1 MRVKPEIDPGRAR
14 GVFIRRE
21 EQPEIVAKYLQYK
34 LKLAGCALDKTF
46 RGQLG
51 WPEMKIYLDGKFVD
65 DADAKISVFDHGLL
79 YGDGVFEGIRLYGG
93 NIFRLDEHLERLEYS
108 AKAILL
114 QMPLT
119 RAELVEATCE
129 TCRQNKLSDA
139 YIRLVITR
147 GVGDL
152 GLAPWLCPKPTV
164 FIIASKISLYPQ
176 EHYDNGLNIVTV
188 PTRRINPAAL
198 PPTIKSLNYLNNILG
213 KIEAKQF
220 GALEAIMLNDQGYV
234 AECTADNIFI
244 VHKGEIITPAASQG
258 ALKGITRGTIVDV
271 ARDLGIP
278 LRESNM
284 TRYDVWCADECF
296 LTGTGAE
303 VIPVVKLDGREI
315 GTGKPGAITQ
325 RVLASFKQR
334 VLTEGTRI

>member
-1 MRVKPEIDPGRAR
+1 
-14 GVFIRRE
+14 
-21 EQPEIVAKYLQYK
+21 
-34 LKLAGCALDKTF
+34 
-46 RGQLG
+46 
-51 WPEMKIYLDGKFVD
+51 MKIYLDGKFVD

-93 NIFRLDEHLERLEYS
+93 NIFRLDQHLERLEYS
-108 AKAILL
+108 AKAIML

-152 GLAPWLCPKPTV
+152 GLAPWLCPKPTL

-176 EHYDNGLNIVTV
+176 EHYDIGLSIVTV

-198 PPTIKSLNYLNNILG
+198 PATVKSLNYLNNILG

-234 AECTADNIFI
+234 AECTADNVFI

-258 ALKGITRGTIVDV
+258 ALKGITRDTIVDV
-271 ARDLGIP
+271 ARDLNIP

-315 GTGKPGAITQ
+315 GTGKPGPITQ
-325 RVLASFKQR
+325 RVRAAFRER
-334 VLTEGTRI
+334 VLVEGTRI